1 MQHSK
6 ENHRSRASSVIAY
19 DNKEK
24 AQAVFTSP
32 AYKQAGKISDKYA
45 KLQVFVIEGVGQ

>member
-1 MQHSK
+1 VHP
-6 ENHRSRASSVIAY
+6 ASSPY

-32 AYKQAGKISDKYA
+32 AYKQARKIKYA
-45 KLQVFVIEGVGQ
+45 KFQVFVIEGVGQ